1 MSDEEKFPQITPY
14 RPLWE
19 DDDKDKGLEFAVIV
33 SALLIIVGVAYA
45 AALRLLFGG

>member
-19 DDDKDKGLEFAVIV
+19 DEEDKGWAFAVIV
-33 SALLIIVGVAYA
+33 SCVTIIGMVVYA